1 MQDFISNL
9 EITLEKKKGTITEKD
24 IFRNYPEWDSLM
36 VFAVLSMISD
46 EYDVTIGRAEFDE
59 LVTVEDLY
67 NIVITRK

>member
-9 EITLEKKKGTITEKD
+9 EITWEKKKGTITDKD

-36 VFAVLSMISD
+36 VCAVLSMISD

-67 NIVITRK
+67 NIVMTRK

>member
-9 EITLEKKKGTITEKD
+9 EITLEKKRGTITDKD

-67 NIVITRK
+67 NIVMTRK

>member
-9 EITLEKKKGTITEKD
+9 EITLEKKKGTITDKD

-46 EYDVTIGRAEFDE
+46 EYDVTISRAAFDE

-67 NIVITRK
+67 NFVMEKK

>member
-9 EITLEKKKGTITEKD
+9 EITLEKKKGTITDKD

-59 LVTVEDLY
+59 LVTV
-67 NIVITRK
+67 